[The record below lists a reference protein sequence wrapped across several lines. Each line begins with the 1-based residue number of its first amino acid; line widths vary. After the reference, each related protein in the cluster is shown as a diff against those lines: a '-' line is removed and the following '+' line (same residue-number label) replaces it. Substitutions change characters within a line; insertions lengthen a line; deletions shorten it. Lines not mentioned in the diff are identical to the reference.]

1 MLRINLLTKT
11 IDNVPLGD
19 KIMNMKVMNI
29 TDLEKFF
36 EVIDQC
42 EEKVEL
48 VTENGD
54 IYNLKSKLNQY
65 GSFAKVFFGSA
76 IPVMELITHN
86 PLDTGK
92 IFHYMLNNK

>member
-11 IDNVPLGD
+11 IYNVPKGD
-19 KIMNMKVMNI
+19 NIMNMKVMNI

-36 EVIDQC
+36 GVIDQC

-54 IYNLKSKLNQY
+54 IYNLKSKLSQY
-65 GSFAKVFFGSA
+65 ASFAKVFFGGT
-76 IPVMELITHN
+76 IPVVELVTHN
-86 PLDTGK
+86 FSDTGK
-92 IFHYMLNNK
+92 IIHYMMNN